1 MARKIGA
8 RGRPIR
14 YHLLPSGD
22 RPWFRFRFS
31 QCWRALF
38 VLGLAAICSGASA
51 RDFFEHD
58 GLALRGY
65 DPVAYFT
72 EQRAVKGAP
81 ELTLQHRGSTFRFAS
96 RANLEAFQ
104 RDAERYA
111 PQYGG
116 YCAYGTARGYKAAID
131 PEAFRI
137 VDGKLYLNYNTSVQ
151 REWSKDVPGYI
162 EKADRNWPTV
172 SRQDKVHRYE
182 HCGFRGGEQRLF
194 SATVERRAR
203 GLRRRCVHFN
213 RPTTRA
219 RAGARRHPARSA

>member
-1 MARKIGA
+1 MV
-8 RGRPIR
+8 
-14 YHLLPSGD
+14 S
-22 RPWFRFRFS
+22 FRFS
-31 QCWRALF
+31 QVWRALF
-38 VLGLAAICSGASA
+38 ILGLAAICSGASA
-51 RDFFEHD
+51 GDFFEHD

-81 ELTLQHRGSTFRFAS
+81 EFTLQHRGSTFRFAS

-104 RDAERYA
+104 REPERFA

-131 PEAFRI
+131 PDAFRI

-162 EKADRNWPTV
+162 EQADRNWPAV
-172 SRQDKVHRYE
+172 SRTDKVHR
-182 HCGFRGGEQRLF
+182 
-194 SATVERRAR
+194 
-203 GLRRRCVHFN
+203 
-213 RPTTRA
+213 
-219 RAGARRHPARSA
+219 